1 MNKKP
6 VHVSVSSR
14 ECRGNHERM
23 IKRFLKKTKKA
34 KVIDKVK
41 EKRYF
46 TKPSD
51 QKRADKKRADRKR
64 VRDEL
69 KQQRAQEN
77 RNRKKR

>member
-1 MNKKP
+1 MNKRP

-14 ECRGNHERM
+14 ECHGNHERM
-23 IKRFLKKTKKA
+23 IKRFLKKTKNEMN
-34 KVIDKVK
+34 IDKIK

-51 QKRADKKRADRKR
+51 QKRADKKRAERKR

-69 KQQRAQEN
+69 KQQRAQEKRN
-77 RNRKKR
+77 RNKR